1 MGYTEV
7 IMGETC
13 PNCVKHK
20 HTPRSEEEAKNL
32 KNRLNKI
39 QGQVNGISKMIDDN
53 RYCGDILIQIASIE
67 RSLQEVGYIILKTHM
82 DTCVRDDIKNDKPEV
97 IDETI
102 DLIRKLK

>member
-1 MGYTEV
+1 M
-7 IMGETC
+7 
-13 PNCVKHK
+13 
-20 HTPRSEEEAKNL
+20 
-32 KNRLNKI
+32 
-39 QGQVNGISKMIDDN
+39 NGISKMIDEN